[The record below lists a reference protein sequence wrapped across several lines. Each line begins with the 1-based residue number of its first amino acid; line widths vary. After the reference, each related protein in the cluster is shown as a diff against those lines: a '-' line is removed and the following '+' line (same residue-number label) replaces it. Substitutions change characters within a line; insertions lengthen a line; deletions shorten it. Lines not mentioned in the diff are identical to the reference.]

1 MIHTFSLVIQQ
12 PLTYNPLEYSMIQKM
27 EVRGGLDNVV
37 GKSGVNEL
45 N

>member
-12 PLTYNPLEYSMIQKM
+12 PLTYNPLEYSMM
-27 EVRGGLDNVV
+27 VRGGLDNVL